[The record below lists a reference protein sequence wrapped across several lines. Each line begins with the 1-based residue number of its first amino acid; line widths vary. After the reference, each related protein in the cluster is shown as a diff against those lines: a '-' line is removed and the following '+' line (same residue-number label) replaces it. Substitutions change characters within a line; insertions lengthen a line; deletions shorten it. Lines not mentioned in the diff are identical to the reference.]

1 MDTIRRRNKSHQLP
15 LFPICKIILLAVFVA
30 VAGVSYVYLKI
41 QQHGLGDELRQI
53 ERELTEVR
61 SYNEVL
67 QAQIS
72 GLTSRRAL
80 QERLNE
86 GFINLVPIEDNRIA
100 RLLPPVMDTQTAD
113 VRTASSQ
120 SVTR

>member
-1 MDTIRRRNKSHQLP
+1 MDTIRRRKKNHQLP

-41 QQHGLGDELRQI
+41 QQHALGDELRQI
-53 ERELTEVR
+53 ERELTEVN

-80 QERLNE
+80 QKRLDE

-100 RLLPPVMDTQTAD
+100 RLLPPIMDTQTAD

-120 SVTR
+120 TIAR